1 MIVPI
6 VIVALALV
14 LIFILLDR
22 ALFPL
27 VESEKLKKR
36 LNREGVEAEAI
47 LVRMEQTGQYINNL
61 PEVRLQMKVQSKCGM
76 VFVSETREVMSLVD
90 MAQLPVGCTL
100 KVRYNP
106 GNKKE
111 ITLVR

>member
-6 VIVALALV
+6 VIVAVALV

-36 LNREGVEAEAI
+36 LNREGVEAEA
-47 LVRMEQTGQYINNL
+47 
-61 PEVRLQMKVQSKCGM
+61 
-76 VFVSETREVMSLVD
+76 
-90 MAQLPVGCTL
+90 
-100 KVRYNP
+100 
-106 GNKKE
+106 
-111 ITLVR
+111 